1 MSKHIELRPI
11 RLLAM
16 WLVATLVPSVSMGQ
30 VAPGKPSIGIHS
42 VEVTDGLQQTASS
55 LGRDKELSML
65 RAADSLGQQ
74 LIDRVHNTRKFTV
87 VSRGDLE
94 TLLKDQE
101 LQGLL
106 GNPSDADIAQA
117 FQIAGCKYALVVT
130 MDDFQ
135 DVHEELRFE
144 GQSAVAHKRTVRM
157 SAVGKIYDVTSGQ
170 LLESANFQL
179 SEKTGTKIQTGTAR
193 DSARADELITGMS
206 RDMAHQ
212 IANRVGD
219 VIFPAKIIAMTNDV
233 VTINR
238 GDGTGIEKGQV
249 WTAYAVGEEMIDPDT
264 GESLGAEE
272 IPIGE
277 IQVINVT
284 PKFSQARIL
293 ENYGI
298 DKLHIVRREQP

>member
-1 MSKHIELRPI
+1 MSKHIELRSV
-11 RLLAM
+11 RLLAL
-16 WLVATLVPSVSMGQ
+16 WLLAALVPSVSMGQ

>member
-1 MSKHIELRPI
+1 
-11 RLLAM
+11 
-16 WLVATLVPSVSMGQ
+16 MGQ

-55 LGRDKELSML
+55 LGREKELSML

>member
-1 MSKHIELRPI
+1 MSKHIELRSV
-11 RLLAM
+11 RLLAL
-16 WLVATLVPSVSMGQ
+16 WLLAALVPSVSMGQ

-284 PKFSQARIL
+284 PKFSQGRIL